1 MTEEDVFQKFQDILI
16 TEFDI
21 DKELIKADTKL
32 YEDLELDSI
41 DLVDLMVKMKEHLTG
56 NIEPEK
62 FKKALT
68 IQDVVDIL
76 HPLAK

>member
-1 MTEEDVFQKFQDILI
+1 MTKEDVFQKFQDILI